1 MKVGHIY
8 KTNWGGNCKI
18 LMLDDSETFYQP
30 VDENNELI
38 YAKYKTQSYT
48 RTTTDFFKSTSTL
61 LLKSDLTR
69 QEELIHRPDLP
80 LKLNCYKETF
90 WTTDKLETIEDFKQF
105 LDQRKIDYGKLENLY
120 ADKIVVIPHGQQSSD
135 KKPVTLENNKGVFE
149 GLELMFNCF
158 NIQQPYVN
166 PDKPYFSRFRLI
178 SKGREEKR
186 LTGFGLYRLGIK
198 GNIPSFY
205 LGGYKSLLEL
215 EIDSS
220 LIV

>member
-18 LMLDDSETFYQP
+18 LMFDDSETFYQP
-30 VDENNELI
+30 VDENHQLI
-38 YAKYKTQSYT
+38 YAKYKTQSYY
-48 RTTTDFFKSTSTL
+48 RTTTDFFKENSTI
-61 LLKSDLTR
+61 LLKAELTK

-90 WTTDKLETIEDFKQF
+90 WTTDKFETIEEFKIF
-105 LDQRKIDYGKLENLY
+105 IDQQQINYRTLENLY
-120 ADKIVVIPHGQQSSD
+120 TNKIVVIPHGQQSSD
-135 KKPVTLENNKGVFE
+135 KKPIILENGKGVFE

-178 SKGREEKR
+178 TQGREEKR

-198 GNIPSFY
+198 GNIPSYY

-215 EIDSS
+215 EIDKS